1 MKHDS
6 CGYHRAPRRSTRLAW
21 STPPGDIRAAL
32 IAEIASV
39 SFGPRYR
46 YMIIV
51 GLHVGYRL
59 ASLSGPSASHRGR
72 AQSRGD
78 CARGMRLMVA
88 SLIIPTAARRPSSD
102 RDRAQSNALEEF
114 RNLPYNA
121 NSHAVEMI
129 RELFFI
135 LASFLLSESAALQ
148 ISVSTPVGWSSTQA
162 TATKIR
168 MREPSPD
175 ERKAAKDALE
185 AANAKLEALNAI
197 GQAPKSWADLGTP
210 QKLDRE
216 IEVPGFLNWLPG
228 VIGTLSV
235 ITLLL
240 NNAGVF
246 GNGPSIDE
254 LNRMAEDFSN
264 SVS

>member
-1 MKHDS
+1 
-6 CGYHRAPRRSTRLAW
+6 
-21 STPPGDIRAAL
+21 
-32 IAEIASV
+32 
-39 SFGPRYR
+39 
-46 YMIIV
+46 
-51 GLHVGYRL
+51 
-59 ASLSGPSASHRGR
+59 
-72 AQSRGD
+72 
-78 CARGMRLMVA
+78 
-88 SLIIPTAARRPSSD
+88 
-102 RDRAQSNALEEF
+102 
-114 RNLPYNA
+114 
-121 NSHAVEMI
+121 MI

>member
-1 MKHDS
+1 M
-6 CGYHRAPRRSTRLAW
+6 
-21 STPPGDIRAAL
+21 PG
-32 IAEIASV
+32 
-39 SFGPRYR
+39 
-46 YMIIV
+46 
-51 GLHVGYRL
+51 
-59 ASLSGPSASHRGR
+59 
-72 AQSRGD
+72 
-78 CARGMRLMVA
+78 
-88 SLIIPTAARRPSSD
+88 TARRTLREMSS
-102 RDRAQSNALEEF
+102 RAMCA
-114 RNLPYNA
+114 
-121 NSHAVEMI
+121 M
-129 RELFFI
+129 

-148 ISVSTPVGWSSTQA
+148 VSVSTPLGWSFTQA
-162 TATKIR
+162 SATKIR
-168 MREPSPD
+168 MREPTPD
-175 ERKAAKDALE
+175 ERKSAKDALE

-246 GNGPSIDE
+246 GSGPSIDE

>member
-1 MKHDS
+1 MIR
-6 CGYHRAPRRSTRLAW
+6 CGYHRAPALDPS
-21 STPPGDIRAAL
+21 GVVHAA
-32 IAEIASV
+32 
-39 SFGPRYR
+39 GRYPR
-46 YMIIV
+46 
-51 GLHVGYRL
+51 G
-59 ASLSGPSASHRGR
+59 SN
-72 AQSRGD
+72 RGD
-78 CARGMRLMVA
+78 SVGIVWAAVSLHDYRRVTRRVPARIALRPLSPGPGAIARGLRGVRLMVA

>member
-1 MKHDS
+1 MIVADTTAH
-6 CGYHRAPRRSTRLAW
+6 RRSTRLAW

-121 NSHAVEMI
+121 NSLAVEMI

>member
-1 MKHDS
+1 MIVADTTAQA
-6 CGYHRAPRRSTRLAW
+6 APALDPSGV
-21 STPPGDIRAAL
+21 STP
-32 IAEIASV
+32 
-39 SFGPRYR
+39 
-46 YMIIV
+46 
-51 GLHVGYRL
+51 
-59 ASLSGPSASHRGR
+59 RGR
-72 AQSRGD
+72 YPRGSNRGD
-78 CARGMRLMVA
+78 SVGIVWAAVSLHDYRRVTRRVPARIALRPLCLSPGPGAIARGLRGVRLMVA

-102 RDRAQSNALEEF
+102 RVSAQGNALEEF
-114 RNLPYNA
+114 RNYPHNA
-121 NSHAVEMI
+121 NSHAVEML